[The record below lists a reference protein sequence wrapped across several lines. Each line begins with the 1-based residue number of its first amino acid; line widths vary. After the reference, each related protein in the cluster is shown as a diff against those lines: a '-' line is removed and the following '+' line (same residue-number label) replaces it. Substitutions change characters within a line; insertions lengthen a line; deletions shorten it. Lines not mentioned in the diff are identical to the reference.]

1 MRGPLPV
8 SSNSKANPGEFRYLS
23 LIGGL
28 FVATLLISNTTSG
41 KVWQVGKF
49 TFPGGVLLF
58 PVSYI
63 FGDILTEVYGYARSR
78 QVIWTGFAAN
88 ILMALAYWAVITLP
102 PASFWR
108 NQDAFALTLGQ
119 VPRIVLA
126 SLLGYL
132 IGEFVNS
139 LVLAKMKIWT
149 QGRHL
154 WTRTIG
160 STVVGQAVDT
170 FTFIGV
176 GFGGLWPLKYLLVTA
191 GSLYG
196 FKVLYEI
203 GATPITYAVVRFLKE
218 REQIDYYDIHTNFSP
233 FFWRC

>member
-1 MRGPLPV
+1 MRVPV
-8 SSNSKANPGEFRYLS
+8 SVFSSTKATQGEFYYLN
-23 LIGGL
+23 LISGL

-41 KVWQVGKF
+41 KLWQLGKF

-102 PASFWR
+102 PASFWK

-119 VPRIVLA
+119 VPRIVFA
-126 SLLGYL
+126 SFLGYL
-132 IGEFVNS
+132 IGEFANS
-139 LVLAKMKIWT
+139 FVLAKMKIWT

-154 WTRTIG
+154 WTRTIS
-160 STVVGQAVDT
+160 STIVGQAVDT
-170 FTFIGV
+170 LTFVGV
-176 GFGGLWPLKYLLVTA
+176 GFGGLWPLKYLFVTA

-203 GATPITYAVVRFLKE
+203 GATPITYAIVRFLKE
-218 REQIDYYDIHTNFSP
+218 REQTDHYDINTNFSP

>member
-1 MRGPLPV
+1 MRGPVPV
-8 SSNSKANPGEFRYLS
+8 SSSSKATQGEFYYLN

-28 FVATLLISNTTSG
+28 FVASLLISNTTSG
-41 KVWQVGKF
+41 KLWQLGKF
-49 TFPGGVLLF
+49 TFPGGVLVF
-58 PVSYI
+58 PLSYV

-88 ILMALAYWAVITLP
+88 LLMAFAYWAVITLP
-102 PASFWR
+102 PASFWK

-119 VPRIVLA
+119 VPRIVFA
-126 SLLGYL
+126 SFLGYL
-132 IGEFVNS
+132 IGEFANS
-139 LVLAKMKIWT
+139 FVLAKMKIWT

-160 STVVGQAVDT
+160 STIVGQAVDT
-170 FTFIGV
+170 ITFIGV
-176 GFGGLWPLKYLLVTA
+176 SFGGVWPLKYLFVTA
-191 GSLYG
+191 GSLYA

-203 GATPITYAVVRFLKE
+203 AATPITYAVVRFLKE
-218 REQIDYYDIHTNFSP
+218 KEQMNYYDINTNFSP